1 MDRNSSGE
9 TTVQT
14 SELQPTSRQFK
25 ISTTRV
31 GKETEMSNKE
41 LLQAFGLIRLG
52 CSTDHER
59 VLAPAIATGGMHWYA
74 ICSEIATLKEFY
86 ARHAVDLYIYLRWMT
101 CNSFHLRGNEPLLID
116 ILPSRRC
123 HRLKASE
130 VLGLGWWL
138 WVPSLVLWLR
148 LVCFVMFCPYRLYVT
163 LCILTPNTSTDVS
176 VHTSAIW
183 RWSCP
188 ALTAAWKVHHIHHD
202 ALMIVFLFGVQFM
215 DKHI

>member
-31 GKETEMSNKE
+31 AEMSNKE

-86 ARHAVDLYIYLRWMT
+86 ARHAVDLYI
-101 CNSFHLRGNEPLLID
+101 FI
-116 ILPSRRC
+116 
-123 HRLKASE
+123 
-130 VLGLGWWL
+130 
-138 WVPSLVLWLR
+138 
-148 LVCFVMFCPYRLYVT
+148 YV
-163 LCILTPNTSTDVS
+163 
-176 VHTSAIW
+176 
-183 RWSCP
+183 
-188 ALTAAWKVHHIHHD
+188 
-202 ALMIVFLFGVQFM
+202 G
-215 DKHI
+215 